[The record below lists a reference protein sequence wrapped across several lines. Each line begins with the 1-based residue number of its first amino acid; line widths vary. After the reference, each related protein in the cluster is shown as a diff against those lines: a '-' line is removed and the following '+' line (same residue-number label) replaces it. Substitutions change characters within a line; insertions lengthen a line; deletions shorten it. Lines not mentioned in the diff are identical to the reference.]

1 VLAEGRGAAGVTGLD
16 EGAWVVTVGQNLLAE
31 ELHAADREA
40 ETPPVARVR
49 PVPWDRVL
57 ALQDLQDEDLLEG
70 FLDKQRKV
78 AAALGAEIPESE
90 DAVEQVLAEAAAKGS
105 GGQ

>member
-1 VLAEGRGAAGVTGLD
+1 
-16 EGAWVVTVGQNLLAE
+16 VGQNLLAE
-31 ELHAADREA
+31 ELHAADRDEESPA
-40 ETPPVARVR
+40 LARVR

-90 DAVEQVLAEAAAKGS
+90 DAVVRVLTGAEAVQVAESRGE
-105 GGQ
+105 